1 MFEKGH
7 KNKRIH
13 LLRLAVMAASLSFCL
28 FGCSGLHAVKNR
40 GRSAEM
46 DTDSLVVYSLIL
58 WILLTR
64 SYLNL
69 SPRQEFLYRCV
80 PGEPEN
86 F

>member
-1 MFEKGH
+1 MFKKGH
-7 KNKRIH
+7 KNKKIH
-13 LLRLAVMAASLSFCL
+13 LLRLAVMAASLSVCL

-46 DTDSLVVYSLIL
+46 ETAWLYTALIL